1 MSTSTFSESNSSS
14 VKRVVFIGGLDDGRR
29 AVEILQAHPNVNLVG
44 AFVLDEEAG
53 AKVSG
58 FRTFDD
64 LVEAPI
70 LVKIQKVRE
79 QVEAIRAL
87 QPDLIFIVGFSQIIP
102 SDILEIAPGQ
112 VIGFHSAILPGR
124 RGCSPLIWAMVDGLQ
139 ETGVTMFYMNEGI
152 DTGDIIAVQPFSIEA
167 NDEAKD
173 LLAKADDATIQLLCD
188 NLDAILAGTAP
199 RIRQDPNKGIYTR
212 KRGPADGEIDWN
224 KPAHEIVNLVRAL
237 APPYPMAHTFGG
249 DGVPILIERAHAM
262 PNLKLPAPQFAP
274 SNPLRQKVLCVV
286 AHPDDEVLGI
296 GGTLALHAQ
305 AGGEVTVIILSEGED
320 AKLPGT
326 PKCATRRA
334 CALASAQILGI
345 KEIVFHDFPDQR
357 LESVPFIDL
366 IQTIEAALDQFAPSI
381 IYTHHRGDAN
391 SDHEVVFKATHAA
404 CRPMTRRGGNISQF
418 LTFET
423 PSSTDQAPPLAG
435 YWFEPTRFV
444 DVEPTWELKMRAL
457 QCYPTEMIGGI
468 HPRSYEYIEAL
479 ARVRGGHSGYRL
491 AEAFGVIRER
501 IGRPGVKFAD
511 SSTP

>member
-1 MSTSTFSESNSSS
+1 MSSSNSTSPP

-29 AVEILQAHPNVNLVG
+29 AVEILQAHTGANLVG

-64 LVEAPI
+64 LVEAPV
-70 LVKIQKVRE
+70 LVKIKKVRE

-87 QPDLIFIVGFSQIIP
+87 QPDLIFILGFSQIIP
-102 SDILEIAPGQ
+102 RDVLEIAPGQ

-124 RGCSPLIWAMVDGLQ
+124 RGCSPLIWAMVDGL
-139 ETGVTMFYMNEGI
+139 EATGVTMFYMDEGI
-152 DTGDIIAVQPFSIEA
+152 DTGDVIAVQSFPIESS
-167 NDEAKD
+167 DEAAD
-173 LLAKADDATIQLLCD
+173 LLRKADEATIQLLRD
-188 NLDAILAGTAP
+188 NLDGILADTAP
-199 RIRQDPNKGIYTR
+199 RQKQDPNEGIYTR
-212 KRGPADGEIDWN
+212 KRGPADGEIDWS

-262 PNLKLPAPQFAP
+262 PNLSLPAPRFAP
-274 SNPLRQKVLCVV
+274 NDPLRQKVLCVV

-320 AKLPGT
+320 EKLPGT
-326 PKCATRRA
+326 PKCATRRD

-366 IQTIEAALDQFAPSI
+366 IRTVEAALDQFSPNVV
-381 IYTHHRGDAN
+381 YTHHRGDAN

-404 CRPMTRRGGNISQF
+404 CRPMTRRGMGINQF

-444 DVEPTWELKMRAL
+444 DVESTWEIKMRAL
-457 QCYPTEMIGGI
+457 ECYPTEMIGGI

-501 IGRPGVKFAD
+501 VSR
-511 SSTP
+511 